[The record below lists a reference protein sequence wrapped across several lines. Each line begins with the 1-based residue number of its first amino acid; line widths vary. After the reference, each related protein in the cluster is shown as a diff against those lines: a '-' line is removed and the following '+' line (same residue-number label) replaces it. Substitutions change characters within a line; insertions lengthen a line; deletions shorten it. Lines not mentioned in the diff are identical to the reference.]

1 MPQSAQIR
9 RGLQALRQKF
19 RARYKSPGTSS
30 QPDLHSKKSSYS
42 SANAIPLHSHQN
54 CIEQDLYVSRK
65 ASRKTA
71 GKTPDIRTV
80 AALAKVSIATV
91 SRTINGSPLVSER
104 LSKRVWQAIRQL
116 NYFPN
121 THARTLVSG
130 RSRLFGIIVENITNP
145 FFPELIQ
152 SFEKI
157 AVAHGYEILVSST
170 NSDPAV
176 LTTCV
181 RRMLERKVE
190 GVAVL
195 TFGEEEPVLDQLTN
209 HDVPMVLAEFKL
221 EDHPKTSTILLDYT
235 TGLRAAVDHLAG
247 LGHRKIGFMAG
258 PHTLHSAI
266 TRENDFRTAMKAA
279 SLPIESTWVIECDH
293 TLRGG
298 VAGFDRLRA
307 LGKQPT
313 AVICSNDMT
322 AIGVL
327 RAAYMAELRVP
338 QDLSVIG
345 LDDIDFA
352 EFTLP
357 PLTTIRLS
365 RADLARAA
373 FEALRQQAEDPNDP
387 NIQREFLVST
397 SLVVRGS
404 TAAPSAGE

>member
-1 MPQSAQIR
+1 MA
-9 RGLQALRQKF
+9 
-19 RARYKSPGTSS
+19 
-30 QPDLHSKKSSYS
+30 
-42 SANAIPLHSHQN
+42 
-54 CIEQDLYVSRK
+54 
-65 ASRKTA
+65 RKTR
-71 GKTPDIRTV
+71 GRNTDKTPDIRAV

-91 SRTINGSPLVSER
+91 SRTINGSPVVSER
-104 LSKRVWQAIRQL
+104 LSKRVWQAIEQL

-152 SFEKI
+152 SFEET
-157 AVAHGYEILVSST
+157 AVANGYEILVSSS

-181 RRMLERKVE
+181 RRMLERKVD

-195 TFGEEEPVLDQLTN
+195 TFGEEEPVLEQLAF
-209 HDVPMVLAEFKL
+209 HDVPIVLAEFKL
-221 EDHPKTSTILLDYT
+221 KEPKASTIVLDYS
-235 TGLRAAVDHLAG
+235 TGIRAAIEHLVA
-247 LGHRKIGFMAG
+247 LGHRKIGFLAG
-258 PHTLHSAI
+258 PHKLHSAI
-266 TRENDFRTAMKAA
+266 TRQNDFQNAMQA
-279 SLPIESTWVIECDH
+279 SNVPIQKKWIIECDH
-293 TLRGG
+293 TLKGG
-298 VAGFDRLRA
+298 VAGF
-307 LGKQPT
+307 GKLQGLSARPT
-313 AVICSNDMT
+313 AIVCSNDMT

-327 RAAYMAELRVP
+327 RAAYLQGLRVP

-365 RADLARAA
+365 RSELARAA
-373 FEALRQQAEDPNDP
+373 FDALRQHAENPSKLAV
-387 NIQREFLVST
+387 QREFLVST

-404 TAAPSAGE
+404 TAPPTASGD